1 MSTSLHRDLW
11 VIPFIALLAILVAG
25 PFWQID
31 GIPIKTRDVQAH
43 LHRSAAMERSLE
55 QGVFWPRSYP
65 AVYADLGPP
74 LFHHYSPGLCWS
86 VGFLQRAGLALDQSL
101 KLVMTAALVLAGFGA
116 FFWLRHVFS
125 REASLAATSMFLLHP
140 SFLTQTV

>member
-1 MSTSLHRDLW
+1 MSTSLPRDLW
-11 VIPFIALLAILVAG
+11 VIPFIALLALLVAG

-31 GIPIKTRDVQAH
+31 GIPIKTRDVQVH
-43 LHRSAAMERSLE
+43 LHHSAAMERSLE
-55 QGVFWPRSYP
+55 QGVFWPRSYT